1 MTDSD
6 EPTGADEPT
15 RISEPTPADGDLPG
29 TAASTTPGR
38 RVDGSVDPPEQ
49 PVWKRPPVIIGAVAA
64 VIVLALLAFFL
75 LKDDGDTEPAATDDK
90 DTTSQSSTTLD
101 PLNPTSET
109 TAPPETT
116 ATTSPGTDPEGTTN
130 QTPTTPVGTDV
141 CQAYNAIE
149 DAVAL
154 VFDSGDL
161 SDADVVSRSHELA
174 DGLDRSVGL
183 LRSMDDRPYGADA
196 TTYAD
201 FLDPMADEF
210 REATT
215 REQVEAAGD
224 KLFQP
229 PVDISEA
236 DTRLQDEYD
245 AQCG

>member
-6 EPTGADEPT
+6 EPTEV
-15 RISEPTPADGDLPG
+15 LPG
-29 TAASTTPGR
+29 DAASTTPGR
-38 RVDGSVDPPEQ
+38 RVDGSLDPPDQ
-49 PVWKRPPVIIGAVAA
+49 PVWRRPPVIVGAVVAL
-64 VIVLALLAFFL
+64 VVLALLAFFL

-116 ATTSPGTDPEGTTN
+116 ATTSPQTDPEDTTN

-141 CQAYNAIE
+141 CQAYNSIE

-174 DGLDRSVGL
+174 DGLDTSVGL

-196 TTYAD
+196 KTYAD

-224 KLFQP
+224 KLFEP